1 VAIDGVMDRLYIER
15 NQIAARYLSGQL
27 SDEEAQAFERA
38 FLADPSLVD
47 DVTLT
52 ARLRAGLSELNRRGD
67 LAQFRAGRQERSRLL
82 TPYGLAASVVAAVG
96 IAASSY
102 LYIENRARTAE
113 VSALQSEVASL
124 YAPQVIEQE
133 VHLHATRGS
142 SQQEVFLNATDAA
155 DAEIAAPS
163 IRPPK
168 WITLSI
174 DATPFDDR
182 PVTISLLDEA
192 GRELW
197 RRTDVRSPNGATFLL
212 NVNSSRLTE
221 DRYVVEIVG
230 VGGESPQ
237 RFMLNVIRR

>member
-1 VAIDGVMDRLYIER
+1 VAIEGVMDRLYIER

-52 ARLRAGLSELNRRGD
+52 ARLRAGLSELDRREE
-67 LAQFRAGRQERSRLL
+67 LAQFRAERSRLL

-113 VSALQSEVASL
+113 ISALRSEVASL
-124 YAPQVIEQE
+124 YAPQVIQKE
-133 VHLHATRGS
+133 VRLQVTRDPS
-142 SQQEVFLNATDAA
+142 PQEVFLDAAETA

-163 IRPPK
+163 TRLPT

-212 NVNSSRLTE
+212 NVNASRLTE

-230 VGGESPQ
+230 VDGESPQ